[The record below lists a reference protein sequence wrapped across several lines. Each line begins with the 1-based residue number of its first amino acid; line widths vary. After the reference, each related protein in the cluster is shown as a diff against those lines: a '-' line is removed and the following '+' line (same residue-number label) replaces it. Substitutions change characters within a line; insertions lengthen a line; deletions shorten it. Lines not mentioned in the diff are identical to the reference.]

1 MGDARGGEEGRV
13 FDPAGKRPE
22 RDSLV
27 GVRVSARSHSA
38 DPMMN
43 QSANGGY
50 STRGSSLLAIGVRR
64 RTCIRSQF
72 IHKIAVALVLVLA
85 VAVPGWGRSA
95 SDRWEPASSYLTGR
109 RPVYE
114 GIVRSSFY
122 LTMRDGVKIA
132 IDLNLPK
139 GLKEDEKIPTIIR
152 QTRYYR
158 SHELG
163 PLLRFLK
170 GAAR

>member
-1 MGDARGGEEGRV
+1 
-13 FDPAGKRPE
+13 
-22 RDSLV
+22 
-27 GVRVSARSHSA
+27 
-38 DPMMN
+38 MMN

-50 STRGSSLLAIGVRR
+50 STRGSSLFAIGVRR

-122 LTMRDGVKIA
+122 LTMRGGVERTIVEHA
-132 IDLNLPK
+132 PK
-139 GLKEDEKIPTIIR
+139 AQKEEEKTV
-152 QTRYYR
+152 
-158 SHELG
+158 
-163 PLLRFLK
+163 
-170 GAAR
+170 